1 MMRSPFRLTLFIIL
15 LSVLTVFSAL
25 AQSAQ
30 KQGTGVITGRVMLKD
45 KGMANVAV
53 VLYSADFS
61 PNRTAVARAT
71 TDFEGHYRLM
81 GVPAG
86 RYNVVAA
93 APAMVGP
100 SGGMYGESGKAVTL
114 AEGETVEKID
124 FALVKG
130 GVITGRVSDGG

>member
-15 LSVLTVFSAL
+15 LSVLSVSAAL

-30 KQGTGVITGRVMLKD
+30 KQGTGIITGRVMLKD

-53 VLYSADFS
+53 VLYSADFA

-81 GVPAG
+81 GVPDG
-86 RYNVVAA
+86 RYNDVAA
-93 APAMVGP
+93 AA
-100 SGGMYGESGKAVTL
+100 GESGPRRGKDGWA
-114 AEGETVEKID
+114 GE
-124 FALVKG
+124 AG
-130 GVITGRVSDGG
+130 